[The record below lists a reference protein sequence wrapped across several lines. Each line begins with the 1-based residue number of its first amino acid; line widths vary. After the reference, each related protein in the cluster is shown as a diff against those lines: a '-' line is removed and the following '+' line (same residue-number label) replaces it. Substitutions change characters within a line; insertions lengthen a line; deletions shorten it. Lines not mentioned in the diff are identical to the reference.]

1 MPSPLPITNAY
12 GHILHWYFHFCKA
25 VCTIKASNAGPLPC
39 GACLQKGGNRLE
51 RYLLSGNEA
60 IARGAYEAGVRV
72 CSAYP
77 GTPSTEIFENLPQ
90 YRDALYC
97 EWAPNEK
104 VATEVAYGAA
114 IAGVRSL
121 CAMKHV
127 GLNVAADPLFTA
139 AYNGVGRG
147 FVVVTADD
155 PSMHS
160 SQNEQDNRY
169 YAKAARIALV
179 EPSDSQECIDF
190 LKEAY
195 RISERFDMPVLFRT
209 TTRISHSKSL
219 VTYGE
224 REEAP
229 AEPYHRNAQK
239 FVCTPANAYHNHPKV
254 ERNLEALEAYGR
266 TSPLNKLEMRGTKVG
281 VITASI
287 AYQYARDVFPEDASF
302 LKLGL
307 TYPLPMELI
316 REFASKVEK
325 LYVIE
330 ELEPFMEEQIKAAGI
345 PCVGKELVS
354 RIYELNPQRLREMVF
369 GVKPQVRELPVSAVS
384 RPPALCPGCPHRGFF
399 YTMSKGKNFVVTG
412 DIGCYTLGAAA
423 PLNALDTCICM
434 GGGFSVGMGM
444 SKAFELTGQG
454 EKKVFGV
461 LGDSTF
467 FHSGMTGAAEI
478 VYNKGRV
485 IPVVLDN
492 SITGMTGHQDNP
504 GSGYTLQGDMAAAI
518 RIEDVLRAYGYQ
530 NILIVDPQDLAAMQ
544 KAVDDALASQ
554 VPAAIITRRPCLLIK
569 RIKHDTGLCRVDR
582 DTCVGCKKCL
592 KVGCPAVVMKEGKS
606 SIDPTQCVGCTVCA
620 QVCPVGAITREEM

>member
-1 MPSPLPITNAY
+1 MTK
-12 GHILHWYFHFCKA
+12 H
-25 VCTIKASNAGPLPC
+25 
-39 GACLQKGGNRLE
+39 
-51 RYLLSGNEA
+51 LLSGNEA
-60 IARGAYEAGVRV
+60 IARGAYEAGVKV

-77 GTPSTEIFENLPQ
+77 GTPSTEIFESLPQ
-90 YRDALYC
+90 YKDALYC

-114 IAGVRSL
+114 IGGVRSL

-139 AYNGVGRG
+139 AYNGINRG
-147 FVVVTADD
+147 FVIVTADD

-169 YAKAARIALV
+169 YARAAKVALV

-190 LKEAY
+190 MKEAY
-195 RISERFDMPVLFRT
+195 RISEQFDMPVLFRT

-219 VTYGE
+219 VTFGE
-224 REEAP
+224 REEA
-229 AEPYHRNAQK
+229 EPYAYERNAK
-239 FVCTPANAYHNHPKV
+239 KYVCAPANAYRNHPKV
-254 ERNLEALEAYGR
+254 EKNLAALEEYSNR
-266 TSPLNKLEMRGTKVG
+266 SPLNRMELNGTKTG

-287 AYQYARDVFPEDASF
+287 AYQYAKDAFPEDTSF

-307 TYPLPMELI
+307 TNPLPMELI
-316 REFASKVEK
+316 REFASRVEK

-330 ELEPFMEEQIKAAGI
+330 ELEGFMEEQIKAAGI
-345 PCVGKELVS
+345 DCIGKALVS
-354 RIYELNPQRLREMVF
+354 NMYELNPQRLREMLF
-369 GVKPQVRELPVSAVS
+369 GEKPVVKELPVKAVS

-399 YTMSKGKNFVVTG
+399 YTMSKGKDFVIAG
-412 DIGCYTLGAAA
+412 DIGCYTLGASA
-423 PLNALDTCICM
+423 PLTAMDTCICM
-434 GGGFSVGMGM
+434 GGGFSLAMGM
-444 SKAFELTGQG
+444 SKAFEASGQK
-454 EKKVFGV
+454 KKVFGV

-478 VYNKGRV
+478 LYNKGRV

-492 SITGMTGHQDNP
+492 HITGMTGHQDNP

-518 RIEDVLRAYGYQ
+518 KIEDVLRSYGYQ
-530 NILIVDPQDLAAMQ
+530 NIIIVDPQDLTAMQ

-569 RIKHDTGLCRVDR
+569 RMKHDIGRCVVDSSKCIGCRR
-582 DTCVGCKKCL
+582 CL
-592 KVGCPAVVMKEGKS
+592 QVGCPAVMVKDRKS
-606 SIDPTQCVGCTVCA
+606 CIDPTQCVGCTVCA
-620 QVCPVGAITREEM
+620 QVCPVGAISRKEDVR

>member
-1 MPSPLPITNAY
+1 M
-12 GHILHWYFHFCKA
+12 
-25 VCTIKASNAGPLPC
+25 
-39 GACLQKGGNRLE
+39 E

-60 IARGAYEAGVRV
+60 IARGAYEAGVQV

-90 YRDALYC
+90 YQDALYC

-104 VATEVAYGAA
+104 VAAEVAYGAA

-169 YAKAARIALV
+169 YAKAARLALI

-195 RISERFDMPVLFRT
+195 CISERFDMPVLYRT
-209 TTRISHSKSL
+209 TTRVSHSKSI
-219 VTYGE
+219 VTLGT
-224 REEAP
+224 REEIP
-229 AEPYHRNAQK
+229 AVPYRRNEKK
-239 FVCTPANAYHNHPKV
+239 FVSSPANAYENHPKA
-254 ERNLEALEAYGR
+254 ERNLAALEEYGC
-266 TSPLNKLEMRGTKVG
+266 TSPLNRMELRGTKAG
-281 VITASI
+281 VITASV
-287 AYQYARDVFPEDASF
+287 AYQYAKDVFPEDTSF

-307 TYPLPMELI
+307 THPLPMKLI

-325 LYVIE
+325 LYIIE

-345 PCVGKELVS
+345 PCTGKELVS
-354 RIYELNPQRLREMVF
+354 RLYELNPQRLREMVF
-369 GVKPQVRELPVSAVS
+369 GVKPQVKELAVS

-399 YTMSKGKNFVVTG
+399 YTMSKGKDFVITG
-412 DIGCYTLGAAA
+412 DIGCYTLGAAP
-423 PLNALDTCICM
+423 PLNAMDTCVCM

-444 SKAFELTGQG
+444 SKAFKVTGQT

-478 VYNKGRV
+478 LYNQGNM

-504 GSGYTLQGDMAAAI
+504 GSGYTLQGGTAAAI
-518 RIEDVLRAYGYQ
+518 KIEDVLRAYGYQ
-530 NILIVDPQDLAAMQ
+530 NIIIVDPQDLAAMQ
-544 KAVDDALASQ
+544 KAIDDALASQ
-554 VPAAIITRRPCLLIK
+554 VPAAVITRRPCLLIK
-569 RIKHDTGLCRVDR
+569 RIKHDTGLCHVDSGV
-582 DTCVGCKKCL
+582 CIGCRKCL
-592 KVGCPAVVMKEGKS
+592 KVGCPAVMMKSGKS
-606 SIDPTQCVGCTVCA
+606 FIDPTQCVGCTVCA
-620 QVCPVGAITREEM
+620 QVCPVGAITRKES